1 MTREEFKNIYDQYV
15 RAIRNYVYYRSGDVA
30 IADDIT
36 QETFIK
42 IWEKQ
47 FLYDPKRLKSL
58 LYKIANE
65 KFLDLL
71 KRKRV
76 ESDYISEFKFN
87 LKVSEENGSDKD
99 ELRKRCETALVVLT
113 EKERTVFLMSRKDDM
128 KYSEISECL
137 GISVKAVEKRMGQAL
152 KKLNGPSV

>member
-47 FLYDPKRLKSL
+47 FLYEPKRLKSL